1 MDDLFT
7 TQSKTAGPV
16 ECFGQTFASDE
27 ARREHFL
34 TMLAEKLKDPEF
46 RKIEGFPLG
55 TDEAILAMSDP
66 PYYTACPNPFLEDFV
81 RHYGKPYD
89 PIVKYSREPQT
100 VDVTVGKT
108 DALYKA
114 HSYHTKVPHL
124 AIVPSILHYTEPDD
138 IVLDA
143 FGGSGMTGV
152 AAQWCGLAP
161 ATYRHELEMEWKKQ
175 GKPAPKWGAR
185 RAVLNDLSPA
195 ATFIG
200 ANYNIPFDVDAFA
213 KAGKQLLKEL
223 EQDIG
228 WMYETTHTD
237 GKTKGRIEYT
247 VWSEVFT
254 CPHCAGEVNFLDE
267 ALDEDTKRVRDD
279 FPCPHCGAELT
290 KKKLE
295 KLFETTVDPILGKA
309 LKTAK
314 RVPSLICY
322 AVSGKRYEK
331 KPDDFD
337 RQILGKISALNIPAA
352 LPENRMMHAPEDK
365 QKWGDKWRAGS
376 ASFSHVHHLFL
387 PRAAQAIGKLWEKAN
402 ANPNPRIR
410 AFLLYMVEQSISG
423 LSVLNRY
430 QPIQQGRPGGSQVNR
445 QLSGVYYVASQHS
458 ECSPWYNL
466 GGKLDRLIK
475 AFRDY
480 KVAAGNTAI
489 TTGTASQ
496 LGLPDSSIDYIFT
509 DPPFGD
515 NLAYSELNFIVEAF
529 HRVFT
534 HQGPEAVMSDSQQK
548 GLHEYYRLMKSCFA
562 EYYRVLK
569 PGRWM
574 TVVFSNTQ
582 AAVWNGIRT
591 ALQEAGFVIA
601 NVSALNKVQGSFNA
615 VSNATSVKQDLVIT
629 AYKPNGGLEDRFLKS
644 GGQVDSVWDFV
655 RTHLGYLPSVKMKG
669 GVLEFIQERDPRI
682 IFDRMVAWFV
692 KHGFAV
698 PLSSQEFQAG
708 LSQRFVLRDGM
719 IFLPDQAAEYDKKR
733 MQVAVAPQ
741 MEMFVSDERSA
752 IDWLSDFLKK
762 RPSTY
767 SEITPEYMPVVGAA
781 KKKGEI
787 IPELIRLLDENFIQY
802 EGVGEVPSQIHS
814 YLSTNFKALRGLEK
828 SDVSLIEK
836 AADRWYVPDHNKA
849 QDLEKKREK
858 ALLKEFATYQS
869 STSRKLK
876 EFRLEVLRAGFN
888 SAWANKDYKAIIAIA
903 EKIPEDALQ
912 EDGKLLILYDLALT
926 RMESGE

>member
-574 TVVFSNTQ
+574 TVVFSNPQ

>member
-1 MDDLFT
+1 MNDLLHG
-7 TQSKTAGPV
+7 QKTGSTGPV
-16 ECFGQTFASDE
+16 ECLGQTFPSE
-27 ARREHFL
+27 QARRDHFTKL
-34 TMLAEKLKDPEF
+34 LAEKLKDPAF
-46 RKIEGFPLG
+46 RKIEGFPQG

-66 PYYTACPNPFLEDFV
+66 PYYTACPNPFLEEFV
-81 RHYGKPYD
+81 RYCGKPYD
-89 PIVKYSREPQT
+89 PSVKYSREPQT

-124 AIVPSILHYTEPDD
+124 AIVPSILHYTEPGD

-200 ANYNIPFDVDAFA
+200 ANYNIPFDVEAFA

-237 GKTKGRIEYT
+237 GKIKGRIEYT

-279 FPCPHCGAELT
+279 FPCPHCSAELT
-290 KKKLE
+290 KKKLD
-295 KLFETTVDPILGKA
+295 KLFETTVDPVSGKA

-314 RVPSLICY
+314 RVPSLIFY
-322 AVSGKRYEK
+322 VVSGKKFEK

-337 RQILGKISALNIPAA
+337 REILGKIAALNFPSAFPAS
-352 LPENRMMHAPEDK
+352 RMMHAAEDQ

-402 ANPNPRIR
+402 AHPDLRIR
-410 AFLLYMVEQSISG
+410 AFLLFMVEQAIPG

-430 QPIQQGRPGGSQVNR
+430 GPTHFSQVNR
-445 QLSGVYYVASQHS
+445 MLTGVYYVASQHS

-466 GGKLDRLIK
+466 GGKFERLIK
-475 AFRDY
+475 AFREY
-480 KVAAGNTAI
+480 KVGSGNTAI
-489 TTGTASQ
+489 TTGTAAQ

-515 NLAYSELNFIVEAF
+515 NLAYSELNFVVEAF

-629 AYKPNGGLEDRFLKS
+629 AYKPNGGLEARFLKS

-669 GVLEFIQERDPRI
+669 GELEFIQERDPRI

-692 KHGFAV
+692 KHGFPV

-708 LSQRFVLRDGM
+708 LSQRFEPRDGM

-767 SEITPEYMPVVGAA
+767 SEITPEYMPMVGAA

-787 IPELIRLLDENFIQY
+787 IPELIRLLDENFIQFD
-802 EGVGEVPSQIHS
+802 GKSEVPSQIHS
-814 YLSTNFKALRGLEK
+814 YLSTNHKDFRGLEK
-828 SDVSLIEK
+828 SSTALVAK
-836 AADRWYVPDHNKA
+836 AKDRWYVPDPNKA
-849 QDLEKKREK
+849 QDLEMRREK
-858 ALLKEFATYQS
+858 ALLKEFEGYQAATG
-869 STSRKLK
+869 RKLK
-876 EFRLEVLRAGFN
+876 EFRLEVLRAGFKA
-888 SAWANKDYKAIIAIA
+888 AWGAKNYKAIIAVA
-903 EKIPEDALQ
+903 QKIPEEALQ
-912 EDGKLLILYDLALT
+912 EDEKLLLWYDQALT
-926 RMESGE
+926 RTEAGA

>member
-1 MDDLFT
+1 MSIQTNGLSDCQQSDLNG
-7 TQSKTAGPV
+7 QV
-16 ECFGQTFASDE
+16 ECLGLIFASQQ
-27 ARREHFL
+27 ARRDHFIKQ
-34 TMLAEKLKDPEF
+34 LAKKLKDPAF
-46 RKIEGFPLG
+46 RKIEGFPQG

-66 PYYTACPNPFLEDFV
+66 PYYTACPNPFLEEFV
-81 RHYGKPYD
+81 RHYGKAYD
-89 PIVKYSREPQT
+89 PNVKYSREPQT

-124 AIVPSILHYTEPDD
+124 AIVPSILHYTEPGD

-152 AAQWCGLAP
+152 AAQWCGLAT
-161 ATYRHELEMEWKKQ
+161 ATYRHELEIEWKKQ

-185 RAVLNDLSPA
+185 RAVINDLSPA

-200 ANYNIPFDVDAFA
+200 ANYNIPFDVEAFA
-213 KAGKQLLKEL
+213 KAGKLLLKEL
-223 EQDIG
+223 EQEIG
-228 WMYETTHTD
+228 WMYETTHSD
-237 GKTKGRIEYT
+237 GYTKGRIEYT

-267 ALDEDTKRVRDD
+267 AFDNVTNRVRDD
-279 FPCPHCGAELT
+279 FPCPHCSAELT

-295 KLFETTVDPILGKA
+295 KLFESTVDPVSGKA
-309 LKTAK
+309 IKSAK
-314 RVPSLICY
+314 RVPSLIFY
-322 AVSGKRYEK
+322 VVSGNKFKK
-331 KPDDFD
+331 KPDDLD
-337 RQILGKISALNIPAA
+337 REVLEKIAGLNLSSAFPA
-352 LPENRMMHAPEDK
+352 NRMMHAAEDQ

-402 ANPNPRIR
+402 AHSDLRIR
-410 AFLLYMVEQSISG
+410 AFLLYTVEQAITG
-423 LSVLNRY
+423 LSILNRY
-430 QPIQQGRPGGSQVNR
+430 VPTHFSQVN
-445 QLSGVYYVASQHS
+445 QYLTGVYYVASQHS
-458 ECSPWYNL
+458 ECSPWYIL
-466 GGKLDRLIK
+466 SGKIDRLIK
-475 AFRDY
+475 AFREY
-480 KVAAGNTAI
+480 NVEAGNTAI
-489 TTGTASQ
+489 TTSTAAH
-496 LGLPDSSIDYIFT
+496 LGLPDSTIDYIFT

-515 NLAYSELNFIVEAF
+515 NLAYSELNFVVEAF

-534 HQGPEAVMSDSQQK
+534 HQGPEAIMSDIQQK
-548 GLHEYYRLMKSCFA
+548 GLYEYYRLMKSCFA

-629 AYKPNGGLEDRFLKS
+629 AYKPNGGLEARFIKA
-644 GGQVDSVWDFV
+644 GGQVESVWDFV
-655 RTHLGYLPSVKMKG
+655 RTHLRYLPSVKMKG
-669 GVLEFIQERDPRI
+669 GELEFIQERDPRI

-698 PLSSQEFQAG
+698 PLSTQEFQAG
-708 LSQRFVLRDGM
+708 LIQRFEQRDGM
-719 IFLPDQAAEYDKKR
+719 AFLPDQATEYDKKR

-787 IPELIRLLDENFIQY
+787 IPELIRLLDENFIQFD
-802 EGVGEVPSQIHS
+802 GKGDVPSQIHS
-814 YLSTNFKALRGLEK
+814 YLSTNHKDLRGLEK
-828 SDVSLIEK
+828 SSPAVVAK
-836 AADRWYVPDHNKA
+836 AKDRWYVPDPNKA
-849 QDLEKKREK
+849 QDLEMRREK
-858 ALLKEFATYQS
+858 ALLKEFEVYQAAAG
-869 STSRKLK
+869 RKLK
-876 EFRLEVLRAGFN
+876 EFRLEVLRAGFKT
-888 SAWANKDYKAIIAIA
+888 AWAAKNYKAIIAIA
-903 EKIPEDALQ
+903 QKIPEEALQ
-912 EDGKLLILYDLALT
+912 EDEKLLLWYDQALT
-926 RMESGE
+926 RMEADA

>member
-1 MDDLFT
+1 MSDFF
-7 TQSKTAGPV
+7 QSAIANSGPV
-16 ECFGQTFASDE
+16 ECLGQKFPSEQD
-27 ARREHFL
+27 RRQHFTKL
-34 TMLAEKLKDPEF
+34 LAEKLKDPTF
-46 RKIEGFPLG
+46 RNVEGFPLG

-81 RHYGKPYD
+81 RHCGKPYD
-89 PIVKYSREPQT
+89 PSVKYSREPQT

-108 DALYKA
+108 DALYRA

-124 AIVPSILHYTEPDD
+124 AIVPSILHYTEPGD

-152 AAQWCGLAP
+152 AAQWCGIAP

-185 RAVLNDLSPA
+185 RAVINDLSPA

-200 ANYNIPFDVDAFA
+200 ANYNIPFDVEAFA

-223 EQDIG
+223 DEEIG

-247 VWSEVFT
+247 VWSEIFT

-267 ALDEDTKRVRDD
+267 SLDDDTKRVRDD

-295 KLFETTVDPILGKA
+295 KLFETTVDPVSGNA
-309 LKTAK
+309 LKLAK
-314 RVPSLICY
+314 RVPSLIFY
-322 AVSGKRYEK
+322 VVSGKKYEK
-331 KPDDFD
+331 KPDDLD
-337 RQILGKISALNIPAA
+337 RQVLGRVAVLTFPAA
-352 LPENRMMHAPEDK
+352 FPSTRMMHAAEDK
-365 QKWGDKWRAGS
+365 LKWGDKWRAGS

-387 PRAAQAIGKLWEKAN
+387 PRAAQAVGKLWEKAN
-402 ANPNPRIR
+402 SNPDPRIR
-410 AFLLYMVEQSISG
+410 AFLLYMVEQSIAG

-430 QPIQQGRPGGSQVNR
+430 GPTHFSQVNR
-445 QLSGVYYVASQHS
+445 ILTGVYYVASQHS

-475 AFRDY
+475 AFREY
-480 KVAAGNTAI
+480 NVEAGNTAT
-489 TTGTASQ
+489 TTGTAAQ
-496 LGLPDSSIDYIFT
+496 LGLPNNSIDYIFT

-529 HRVFT
+529 HHVFT
-534 HQGPEAVMSDSQQK
+534 HQGPEAVMSDNQNK
-548 GLHEYYRLMKSCFA
+548 GLHEYYRLMKACFS

-629 AYKPNGGLEDRFLKS
+629 AYKPNGGLEARFLKG

-669 GVLEFIQERDPRI
+669 GELEFIQERDPRI

-708 LSQRFVLRDGM
+708 LSQRFEPRDGM
-719 IFLPDQAAEYDKKR
+719 VFLPEQAAEYDKKR
-733 MQVAVAPQ
+733 MQVSVAPQ

-767 SEITPEYMPVVGAA
+767 SEITPDYMPAVGAA

-787 IPELIRLLDENFIQY
+787 IPELIRLLDENFIQFD
-802 EGVGEVPSQIHS
+802 GKGEVPSQIHS
-814 YLSTNFKALRGLEK
+814 YLSTNHKDLRGLEK
-828 SDVSLIEK
+828 TSPALVAK
-836 AADRWYVPDHNKA
+836 AKDRWYVPDPNKA
-849 QDLEKKREK
+849 QDLEMRREK
-858 ALLKEFATYQS
+858 ALLKEFEVYQAAAG
-869 STSRKLK
+869 RKLK
-876 EFRLEVLRAGFN
+876 EFRLEVLRAGFKT
-888 SAWANKDYKAIIAIA
+888 AWAAKNYKAIIAIA
-903 EKIPEDALQ
+903 QKIPEEALQ
-912 EDGKLLILYDLALT
+912 EDDKLLLWYDQALT
-926 RMESGE
+926 RMEADA

>member
-1 MDDLFT
+1 MTDFFQNQNT
-7 TQSKTAGPV
+7 TTGPV
-16 ECFGQTFASDE
+16 ECLGQTFPSE
-27 ARREHFL
+27 QARREHFTKL
-34 TMLAEKLKDPEF
+34 LAEKLKDPAF
-46 RKIEGFPLG
+46 RKIEGFPQG

-89 PIVKYSREPQT
+89 PSVKYSREPQT

-124 AIVPSILHYTEPDD
+124 AIVPSILHYTEPGD

-161 ATYRHELEMEWKKQ
+161 AAYRHELEMEWKKQ

-185 RAVLNDLSPA
+185 RAVINDLSPA

-200 ANYNIPFDVDAFA
+200 ANYNLPLDVEAFA

-279 FPCPHCGAELT
+279 FPCPHCGAEVT
-290 KKKLE
+290 KKRLE
-295 KLFETTVDPILGKA
+295 KLFETTVDHVSGNPIR
-309 LKTAK
+309 TVK

-337 RQILGKISALNIPAA
+337 FVVLKKIESLGFPPN
-352 LPENRMMHAPEDK
+352 LPTDRMMHASEEK
-365 QKWGDKWRAGS
+365 AKWGDKWRAGS

-387 PRAAQAIGKLWEKAN
+387 PRAAQSIGMLWALSS
-402 ANPNPRIR
+402 ANPDPRIR
-410 AFLLYMVEQSISG
+410 AFLHYMIEQSISG

-430 QPIQQGRPGGSQVNR
+430 KPIQHGRAGGSQVN
-445 QLSGVYYVASQHS
+445 QAMSGIYYVASQHA
-458 ECSPWYNL
+458 ECSPWYNMS
-466 GGKLDRLIK
+466 GKLDRLTK

-480 KVAAGNTAI
+480 KVGAGNTAI
-489 TTGTASQ
+489 TTGTAAH
-496 LGLPDSSIDYIFT
+496 LGLPDGSIDYIFT

-534 HQGPEAVMSDSQQK
+534 HQGPEAVMSDCQQK

-629 AYKPNGGLEDRFLKS
+629 AYKPNGGLEARFIKA

-669 GVLEFIQERDPRI
+669 GELEFIQERDPRI

-692 KHGFAV
+692 KHGFPV

-708 LSQRFVLRDGM
+708 LSQRFEPRDGM

-733 MQVAVAPQ
+733 MQVALAPQ

-767 SEITPEYMPVVGAA
+767 SEITSEYMPVIGAA
-781 KKKGEI
+781 KKKGEV
-787 IPELIRLLDENFIQY
+787 IPELARLLDENFIQY
-802 EGVGEVPSQIHS
+802 DGKGEVPSQIHS
-814 YLSTNFKALRGLEK
+814 YLSTNHKDLRGLEK
-828 SDVSLIEK
+828 SSPALVSK
-836 AADRWYVPDHNKA
+836 AKDRWYVPDPNKA

-858 ALLKEFATYQS
+858 ALLKEFETYKAF
-869 STSRKLK
+869 TGRKIK
-876 EFRLEVLRAGFN
+876 ESRLEVLRAGFRA
-888 SAWANKDYKAIIAIA
+888 AWAAKDYQTIIGIA
-903 EKIPEDALQ
+903 NKLPETTLQ
-912 EDGKLLILYDLALT
+912 EDEKLLTLYDLALT
-926 RMESGE
+926 RTEDGL